1 MTSILIVED
10 DNDINNLICNTL
22 KAEGYQCERAFDGK
36 EGADKIE
43 QNRYDLLLLDIML
56 PEINGY
62 ELLDYV
68 RRIGDTPVIIISAM
82 GQVDER
88 IRGLRM
94 GADDYICKPF
104 QIGELLARVETVLR
118 RTQRMA
124 ERLEIEDVAIDPK
137 SRTVTKAGEQV
148 ELTVKEFDLLYELMK
163 NKNVALSRRRLY
175 ELVWQEEYTWETRT
189 LDSHVQR
196 LRKKLDWN
204 EKIVTVFRIWLS
216 SGGSRMKFFYK
227 MFLGMTVI
235 LAVALGMIEYVTL
248 SYSLE
253 HAVKR
258 EQDSALSQHQMIKY
272 SIETVILNMKSEDV
286 DKELTD
292 MMSQSAKS
300 IVGDEGGMYLADD
313 DGKRIYA
320 NSCNY
325 EQKDIKVKD
334 GTLTYS
340 IVSKENTKDTGEKQ
354 SSRYIHV
361 KSSFKLN
368 DNRYILI
375 TESDITPVFDESKEL
390 RYRCSMYYIVIL
402 AVGMMVILILSW
414 MITKPLAGLT
424 ATTKKFADGDYTAR
438 SDVKTKD
445 EIGELAKAFNE
456 LAKNLESKVYELQM
470 AAKKQEDFTA
480 NFAHELK
487 TPMTSIIGYAD
498 TLYQKKMSEDE
509 VHSAAGVILNEGMRL
524 EALSFKLLEL
534 ITLDKNDFR
543 LEETRISEIIADCVE
558 TAHEAARKHNTEIVY
573 SADEAWVWLEYDLF
587 KTMLLNLI
595 DNAVKSGGSKVD
607 VSGRLI
613 SHSIYRIAVSDNG
626 RGIPPEDI
634 ERITE
639 AFYMVDKSRSRSEH
653 GAGLGLAL
661 VSRIAKLHDT
671 KIHYESESGKGT
683 KVYFDMKAEA
693 LDEK

>member
-1 MTSILIVED
+1 
-10 DNDINNLICNTL
+10 
-22 KAEGYQCERAFDGK
+22 
-36 EGADKIE
+36 
-43 QNRYDLLLLDIML
+43 
-56 PEINGY
+56 
-62 ELLDYV
+62 
-68 RRIGDTPVIIISAM
+68 
-82 GQVDER
+82 
-88 IRGLRM
+88 
-94 GADDYICKPF
+94 
-104 QIGELLARVETVLR
+104 
-118 RTQRMA
+118 
-124 ERLEIEDVAIDPK
+124 
-137 SRTVTKAGEQV
+137 
-148 ELTVKEFDLLYELMK
+148 
-163 NKNVALSRRRLY
+163 
-175 ELVWQEEYTWETRT
+175 
-189 LDSHVQR
+189 
-196 LRKKLDWN
+196 
-204 EKIVTVFRIWLS
+204 
-216 SGGSRMKFFYK
+216 MKFFYK

-325 EQKDIKVKD
+325 EQK
-334 GTLTYS
+334 
-340 IVSKENTKDTGEKQ
+340 Q
-354 SSRYIHV
+354 SGRYIHV

-445 EIGELAKAFNE
+445 EIGELAMAFNE

>member
-1 MTSILIVED
+1 
-10 DNDINNLICNTL
+10 
-22 KAEGYQCERAFDGK
+22 
-36 EGADKIE
+36 
-43 QNRYDLLLLDIML
+43 
-56 PEINGY
+56 
-62 ELLDYV
+62 
-68 RRIGDTPVIIISAM
+68 
-82 GQVDER
+82 
-88 IRGLRM
+88 
-94 GADDYICKPF
+94 
-104 QIGELLARVETVLR
+104 
-118 RTQRMA
+118 
-124 ERLEIEDVAIDPK
+124 
-137 SRTVTKAGEQV
+137 
-148 ELTVKEFDLLYELMK
+148 
-163 NKNVALSRRRLY
+163 
-175 ELVWQEEYTWETRT
+175 
-189 LDSHVQR
+189 
-196 LRKKLDWN
+196 
-204 EKIVTVFRIWLS
+204 
-216 SGGSRMKFFYK
+216 MKFFYK
-227 MFLGMTVI
+227 MFLGMTVV

-286 DKELTD
+286 EKELTD

-313 DGKRIYA
+313 DGKKVYA

-325 EQKDIKVKD
+325 EQKDTKVKD

-354 SSRYIHV
+354 NSRYIHV

-368 DNRYILI
+368 ENRYILI
-375 TESDITPVFDESKEL
+375 TESDITPVFNESKEL

-402 AVGMMVILILSW
+402 AVGMMVILILSF

-424 ATTKKFADGDYTAR
+424 ATTQKFADGDYTAR

-456 LAKNLESKVYELQM
+456 LAKNLESKVYELRM

-543 LEETRISEIIADCVE
+543 FEETRVSEIIADCVE
-558 TAHEAARKHNTEIVY
+558 TAREAAKKHNTELVY
-573 SADEAWVWLEYDLF
+573 NADEAWVWLEYDLF

-595 DNAVKSGGSKVD
+595 DNAVKSGGSRVD
-607 VSGRLI
+607 VSGSLI
-613 SHSIYRIAVSDNG
+613 SHRFYRIAVSDNG

-661 VSRIAKLHDT
+661 VSRIAKLHHI

-683 KVYFDMKAEA
+683 RVYFDMKAEA

>member
-1 MTSILIVED
+1 
-10 DNDINNLICNTL
+10 
-22 KAEGYQCERAFDGK
+22 
-36 EGADKIE
+36 
-43 QNRYDLLLLDIML
+43 
-56 PEINGY
+56 
-62 ELLDYV
+62 
-68 RRIGDTPVIIISAM
+68 
-82 GQVDER
+82 
-88 IRGLRM
+88 
-94 GADDYICKPF
+94 
-104 QIGELLARVETVLR
+104 
-118 RTQRMA
+118 
-124 ERLEIEDVAIDPK
+124 
-137 SRTVTKAGEQV
+137 
-148 ELTVKEFDLLYELMK
+148 
-163 NKNVALSRRRLY
+163 
-175 ELVWQEEYTWETRT
+175 
-189 LDSHVQR
+189 
-196 LRKKLDWN
+196 
-204 EKIVTVFRIWLS
+204 
-216 SGGSRMKFFYK
+216 MKFFYK

-354 SSRYIHV
+354 SGRYIHV

-390 RYRCSMYYIVIL
+390 RYRCSVYYIV
-402 AVGMMVILILSW
+402 AM
-414 MITKPLAGLT
+414 
-424 ATTKKFADGDYTAR
+424 
-438 SDVKTKD
+438 
-445 EIGELAKAFNE
+445 AFNE

-498 TLYQKKMSEDE
+498 TLYQKKLSEDE

-558 TAHEAARKHNTEIVY
+558 TAHEAARKHNTDIVY

>member
-1 MTSILIVED
+1 
-10 DNDINNLICNTL
+10 
-22 KAEGYQCERAFDGK
+22 
-36 EGADKIE
+36 
-43 QNRYDLLLLDIML
+43 
-56 PEINGY
+56 
-62 ELLDYV
+62 
-68 RRIGDTPVIIISAM
+68 
-82 GQVDER
+82 
-88 IRGLRM
+88 
-94 GADDYICKPF
+94 
-104 QIGELLARVETVLR
+104 
-118 RTQRMA
+118 
-124 ERLEIEDVAIDPK
+124 
-137 SRTVTKAGEQV
+137 
-148 ELTVKEFDLLYELMK
+148 
-163 NKNVALSRRRLY
+163 
-175 ELVWQEEYTWETRT
+175 
-189 LDSHVQR
+189 
-196 LRKKLDWN
+196 
-204 EKIVTVFRIWLS
+204 
-216 SGGSRMKFFYK
+216 MKFFYK

-253 HAVKR
+253 HALKR

-300 IVGDEGGMYLADD
+300 IVGDEGGMYLAAD

-325 EQKDIKVKD
+325 EQKNIKVKD

-340 IVSKENTKDTGEKQ
+340 IVSKENIKDTGEKQ
-354 SSRYIHV
+354 SGRYIHV

-375 TESDITPVFDESKEL
+375 TESDITPVFDESKAL
-390 RYRCSMYYIVIL
+390 RYRCSMYYIVIF

-445 EIGELAKAFNE
+445 EIGELARAFNE

-543 LEETRISEIIADCVE
+543 LEETRVSEIIADCVE
-558 TAHEAARKHNTEIVY
+558 TAHEAAKKHNTEIVY

-595 DNAVKSGGSKVD
+595 DNAVKSGGSKVE

>member
-36 EGADKIE
+36 EGADKIG

-175 ELVWQEEYTWETRT
+175 ELVWQEEYTGETRT

-196 LRKKLDWN
+196 LRKSLTGMKRLSQFSGLA
-204 EKIVTVFRIWLS
+204 IVWRFADEI
-216 SGGSRMKFFYK
+216 FYK

-313 DGKRIYA
+313 DGKGYMP
-320 NSCNY
+320 
-325 EQKDIKVKD
+325 
-334 GTLTYS
+334 
-340 IVSKENTKDTGEKQ
+340 
-354 SSRYIHV
+354 IHV
-361 KSSFKLN
+361 
-368 DNRYILI
+368 IM
-375 TESDITPVFDESKEL
+375 SK
-390 RYRCSMYYIVIL
+390 
-402 AVGMMVILILSW
+402 
-414 MITKPLAGLT
+414 
-424 ATTKKFADGDYTAR
+424 
-438 SDVKTKD
+438 
-445 EIGELAKAFNE
+445 
-456 LAKNLESKVYELQM
+456 
-470 AAKKQEDFTA
+470 
-480 NFAHELK
+480 
-487 TPMTSIIGYAD
+487 
-498 TLYQKKMSEDE
+498 
-509 VHSAAGVILNEGMRL
+509 
-524 EALSFKLLEL
+524 
-534 ITLDKNDFR
+534 
-543 LEETRISEIIADCVE
+543 RI
-558 TAHEAARKHNTEIVY
+558 
-573 SADEAWVWLEYDLF
+573 
-587 KTMLLNLI
+587 
-595 DNAVKSGGSKVD
+595 
-607 VSGRLI
+607 
-613 SHSIYRIAVSDNG
+613 
-626 RGIPPEDI
+626 
-634 ERITE
+634 
-639 AFYMVDKSRSRSEH
+639 
-653 GAGLGLAL
+653 
-661 VSRIAKLHDT
+661 
-671 KIHYESESGKGT
+671 
-683 KVYFDMKAEA
+683 
-693 LDEK
+693 

>member
-1 MTSILIVED
+1 
-10 DNDINNLICNTL
+10 
-22 KAEGYQCERAFDGK
+22 
-36 EGADKIE
+36 
-43 QNRYDLLLLDIML
+43 
-56 PEINGY
+56 
-62 ELLDYV
+62 
-68 RRIGDTPVIIISAM
+68 
-82 GQVDER
+82 
-88 IRGLRM
+88 
-94 GADDYICKPF
+94 
-104 QIGELLARVETVLR
+104 
-118 RTQRMA
+118 
-124 ERLEIEDVAIDPK
+124 
-137 SRTVTKAGEQV
+137 
-148 ELTVKEFDLLYELMK
+148 
-163 NKNVALSRRRLY
+163 
-175 ELVWQEEYTWETRT
+175 
-189 LDSHVQR
+189 
-196 LRKKLDWN
+196 
-204 EKIVTVFRIWLS
+204 
-216 SGGSRMKFFYK
+216 MKFFYK

-354 SSRYIHV
+354 SGRYIHV

-390 RYRCSMYYIVIL
+390 RYRCSMYYIVIF

-424 ATTKKFADGDYTAR
+424 AITKKFADGDYTAR

-445 EIGELAKAFNE
+445 EIGELAMAFNE

-498 TLYQKKMSEDE
+498 TLYQKKT
-509 VHSAAGVILNEGMRL
+509 V
-524 EALSFKLLEL
+524 
-534 ITLDKNDFR
+534 
-543 LEETRISEIIADCVE
+543 
-558 TAHEAARKHNTEIVY
+558 
-573 SADEAWVWLEYDLF
+573 
-587 KTMLLNLI
+587 
-595 DNAVKSGGSKVD
+595 
-607 VSGRLI
+607 
-613 SHSIYRIAVSDNG
+613 
-626 RGIPPEDI
+626 
-634 ERITE
+634 
-639 AFYMVDKSRSRSEH
+639 
-653 GAGLGLAL
+653 
-661 VSRIAKLHDT
+661 
-671 KIHYESESGKGT
+671 
-683 KVYFDMKAEA
+683 
-693 LDEK
+693 

>member
-1 MTSILIVED
+1 
-10 DNDINNLICNTL
+10 
-22 KAEGYQCERAFDGK
+22 
-36 EGADKIE
+36 
-43 QNRYDLLLLDIML
+43 
-56 PEINGY
+56 
-62 ELLDYV
+62 
-68 RRIGDTPVIIISAM
+68 
-82 GQVDER
+82 
-88 IRGLRM
+88 
-94 GADDYICKPF
+94 
-104 QIGELLARVETVLR
+104 
-118 RTQRMA
+118 
-124 ERLEIEDVAIDPK
+124 
-137 SRTVTKAGEQV
+137 
-148 ELTVKEFDLLYELMK
+148 
-163 NKNVALSRRRLY
+163 
-175 ELVWQEEYTWETRT
+175 
-189 LDSHVQR
+189 
-196 LRKKLDWN
+196 
-204 EKIVTVFRIWLS
+204 
-216 SGGSRMKFFYK
+216 MKFFYK

-354 SSRYIHV
+354 SGRYIHV

-390 RYRCSMYYIVIL
+390 RYRCSMYYIVIF

-424 ATTKKFADGDYTAR
+424 ATTKKFAR
-438 SDVKTKD
+438 
-445 EIGELAKAFNE
+445 AFNE
-456 LAKNLESKVYELQM
+456 LAKKLESKVYELQM

-543 LEETRISEIIADCVE
+543 LEETRVSEIIADCVE
-558 TAHEAARKHNTEIVY
+558 TAHEAAKKHNTEIVY

-587 KTMLLNLI
+587 KTMFLNLI
-595 DNAVKSGGSKVD
+595 DNAVKSGGSKVE

>member
-1 MTSILIVED
+1 MKGYAGFVWARMI
-10 DNDINNLICNTL
+10 TL
-22 KAEGYQCERAFDGK
+22 Q
-36 EGADKIE
+36 
-43 QNRYDLLLLDIML
+43 
-56 PEINGY
+56 
-62 ELLDYV
+62 
-68 RRIGDTPVIIISAM
+68 TIS
-82 GQVDER
+82 DR
-88 IRGLRM
+88 
-94 GADDYICKPF
+94 
-104 QIGELLARVETVLR
+104 ELLARVETVLKAHSAYGR
-118 RTQRMA
+118 A
-124 ERLEIEDVAIDPK
+124 SGIEDVAIDPK

-175 ELVWQEEYTWETRT
+175 ELVWQEEYTGETRT

-204 EKIVTVFRIWLS
+204 EKIVTDFQDWLS

-272 SIETVILNMKSEDV
+272 SIETVILNMKSKDV

-300 IVGDEGGMYLADD
+300 IVGDEGGMYLAAD

-340 IVSKENTKDTGEKQ
+340 IVSKENSKDTGEKQ

-534 ITLDKNDFR
+534 ITLDK
-543 LEETRISEIIADCVE
+543 
-558 TAHEAARKHNTEIVY
+558 K
-573 SADEAWVWLEYDLF
+573 
-587 KTMLLNLI
+587 
-595 DNAVKSGGSKVD
+595 
-607 VSGRLI
+607 
-613 SHSIYRIAVSDNG
+613 
-626 RGIPPEDI
+626 
-634 ERITE
+634 
-639 AFYMVDKSRSRSEH
+639 
-653 GAGLGLAL
+653 
-661 VSRIAKLHDT
+661 
-671 KIHYESESGKGT
+671 
-683 KVYFDMKAEA
+683 
-693 LDEK
+693 

>member
-1 MTSILIVED
+1 
-10 DNDINNLICNTL
+10 
-22 KAEGYQCERAFDGK
+22 
-36 EGADKIE
+36 
-43 QNRYDLLLLDIML
+43 
-56 PEINGY
+56 
-62 ELLDYV
+62 
-68 RRIGDTPVIIISAM
+68 
-82 GQVDER
+82 
-88 IRGLRM
+88 
-94 GADDYICKPF
+94 
-104 QIGELLARVETVLR
+104 
-118 RTQRMA
+118 
-124 ERLEIEDVAIDPK
+124 
-137 SRTVTKAGEQV
+137 
-148 ELTVKEFDLLYELMK
+148 
-163 NKNVALSRRRLY
+163 
-175 ELVWQEEYTWETRT
+175 
-189 LDSHVQR
+189 
-196 LRKKLDWN
+196 
-204 EKIVTVFRIWLS
+204 
-216 SGGSRMKFFYK
+216 MKFFYK
-227 MFLGMTVI
+227 MFLGMTVV

-286 DKELTD
+286 EKELTD

-313 DGKRIYA
+313 DGKKVYA

-325 EQKDIKVKD
+325 EQKDTKVKD

-354 SSRYIHV
+354 SGRYIHV

-375 TESDITPVFDESKEL
+375 TESDITPVFNESKEL

-402 AVGMMVILILSW
+402 AVGMLVILILSF

-424 ATTKKFADGDYTAR
+424 ATTQKFADGDYTAR

-456 LAKNLESKVYELQM
+456 LAKNLESKVYELRM

-543 LEETRISEIIADCVE
+543 LEETRVSEIIADCVE
-558 TAHEAARKHNTEIVY
+558 TAREAARKHDTELVY
-573 SADEAWVWLEYDLF
+573 NADEAWVWLEYDLF

-595 DNAVKSGGSKVD
+595 DNAVKSGGSRVD
-607 VSGRLI
+607 VSGSLI
-613 SHSIYRIAVSDNG
+613 SHRIYRIAVSDNG

-661 VSRIAKLHDT
+661 VSRIAKLHHI
-671 KIHYESESGKGT
+671 KIHYESESDKGT
-683 KVYFDMKAEA
+683 KVYFDMKVEA

>member
-1 MTSILIVED
+1 
-10 DNDINNLICNTL
+10 
-22 KAEGYQCERAFDGK
+22 
-36 EGADKIE
+36 
-43 QNRYDLLLLDIML
+43 
-56 PEINGY
+56 
-62 ELLDYV
+62 
-68 RRIGDTPVIIISAM
+68 
-82 GQVDER
+82 
-88 IRGLRM
+88 
-94 GADDYICKPF
+94 
-104 QIGELLARVETVLR
+104 
-118 RTQRMA
+118 
-124 ERLEIEDVAIDPK
+124 
-137 SRTVTKAGEQV
+137 
-148 ELTVKEFDLLYELMK
+148 
-163 NKNVALSRRRLY
+163 
-175 ELVWQEEYTWETRT
+175 
-189 LDSHVQR
+189 
-196 LRKKLDWN
+196 
-204 EKIVTVFRIWLS
+204 
-216 SGGSRMKFFYK
+216 MKFFYK

-300 IVGDEGGMYLADD
+300 IVGDEGGMYLAVD

-325 EQKDIKVKD
+325 EQKDIVKD

-340 IVSKENTKDTGEKQ
+340 IVSKENAKDTGEKQ

-361 KSSFKLN
+361 KSGFKLN

-445 EIGELAKAFNE
+445 EIGELARAFNE
-456 LAKNLESKVYELQM
+456 LAKNLESKIYELQM

-524 EALSFKLLEL
+524 EALSFELLEL

-543 LEETRISEIIADCVE
+543 LEETRVSEIIADCVE
-558 TAHEAARKHNTEIVY
+558 TAHEAAKSIIQRLCTVRMRHGCGWNMIC
-573 SADEAWVWLEYDLF
+573 LRPCF
-587 KTMLLNLI
+587 LI
-595 DNAVKSGGSKVD
+595 
-607 VSGRLI
+607 
-613 SHSIYRIAVSDNG
+613 
-626 RGIPPEDI
+626 
-634 ERITE
+634 
-639 AFYMVDKSRSRSEH
+639 
-653 GAGLGLAL
+653 
-661 VSRIAKLHDT
+661 
-671 KIHYESESGKGT
+671 
-683 KVYFDMKAEA
+683 
-693 LDEK
+693 

>member
-1 MTSILIVED
+1 
-10 DNDINNLICNTL
+10 
-22 KAEGYQCERAFDGK
+22 
-36 EGADKIE
+36 
-43 QNRYDLLLLDIML
+43 
-56 PEINGY
+56 
-62 ELLDYV
+62 
-68 RRIGDTPVIIISAM
+68 
-82 GQVDER
+82 
-88 IRGLRM
+88 
-94 GADDYICKPF
+94 
-104 QIGELLARVETVLR
+104 
-118 RTQRMA
+118 
-124 ERLEIEDVAIDPK
+124 
-137 SRTVTKAGEQV
+137 
-148 ELTVKEFDLLYELMK
+148 
-163 NKNVALSRRRLY
+163 
-175 ELVWQEEYTWETRT
+175 
-189 LDSHVQR
+189 
-196 LRKKLDWN
+196 
-204 EKIVTVFRIWLS
+204 
-216 SGGSRMKFFYK
+216 MKFFYK

-390 RYRCSMYYIVIL
+390 RYRCSVYYIVIL

-445 EIGELAKAFNE
+445 EIGELAMAFNE

-498 TLYQKKMSEDE
+498 TLYQKKLSEDE

-524 EALSFKLLEL
+524 EALS
-534 ITLDKNDFR
+534 
-543 LEETRISEIIADCVE
+543 EIIADCVE
-558 TAHEAARKHNTEIVY
+558 TAHEAAKKHNTEIVY

>member
-1 MTSILIVED
+1 
-10 DNDINNLICNTL
+10 
-22 KAEGYQCERAFDGK
+22 
-36 EGADKIE
+36 
-43 QNRYDLLLLDIML
+43 
-56 PEINGY
+56 
-62 ELLDYV
+62 
-68 RRIGDTPVIIISAM
+68 
-82 GQVDER
+82 
-88 IRGLRM
+88 
-94 GADDYICKPF
+94 
-104 QIGELLARVETVLR
+104 
-118 RTQRMA
+118 
-124 ERLEIEDVAIDPK
+124 
-137 SRTVTKAGEQV
+137 
-148 ELTVKEFDLLYELMK
+148 
-163 NKNVALSRRRLY
+163 
-175 ELVWQEEYTWETRT
+175 
-189 LDSHVQR
+189 
-196 LRKKLDWN
+196 
-204 EKIVTVFRIWLS
+204 
-216 SGGSRMKFFYK
+216 MKFFYK

-300 IVGDEGGMYLADD
+300 IVGDEGGMYLAAD

-325 EQKDIKVKD
+325 KQKDIKVKD

-354 SSRYIHV
+354 SGRYIHV

-390 RYRCSMYYIVIL
+390 RYRCSVYYIVIL

-445 EIGELAKAFNE
+445 EIGELAMAFNE

-498 TLYQKKMSEDE
+498 TLYQKKLSEDE

-524 EALSFKLLEL
+524 E
-534 ITLDKNDFR
+534 
-543 LEETRISEIIADCVE
+543 ETRISGIIADCVE

-661 VSRIAKLHDT
+661 VSRIAKLHHI

-693 LDEK
+693 LDDK

>member
-1 MTSILIVED
+1 
-10 DNDINNLICNTL
+10 
-22 KAEGYQCERAFDGK
+22 
-36 EGADKIE
+36 
-43 QNRYDLLLLDIML
+43 
-56 PEINGY
+56 
-62 ELLDYV
+62 
-68 RRIGDTPVIIISAM
+68 
-82 GQVDER
+82 
-88 IRGLRM
+88 
-94 GADDYICKPF
+94 
-104 QIGELLARVETVLR
+104 
-118 RTQRMA
+118 
-124 ERLEIEDVAIDPK
+124 
-137 SRTVTKAGEQV
+137 
-148 ELTVKEFDLLYELMK
+148 
-163 NKNVALSRRRLY
+163 
-175 ELVWQEEYTWETRT
+175 
-189 LDSHVQR
+189 
-196 LRKKLDWN
+196 
-204 EKIVTVFRIWLS
+204 
-216 SGGSRMKFFYK
+216 MKFFYK

-354 SSRYIHV
+354 SGRYIHV

-445 EIGELAKAFNE
+445 EVGELARAFNE

-498 TLYQKKMSEDE
+498 TLYQKKLSEDE

-573 SADEAWVWLEYDLF
+573 SADEAWGV
-587 KTMLLNLI
+587 
-595 DNAVKSGGSKVD
+595 A
-607 VSGRLI
+607 
-613 SHSIYRIAVSDNG
+613 
-626 RGIPPEDI
+626 GI
-634 ERITE
+634 
-639 AFYMVDKSRSRSEH
+639 
-653 GAGLGLAL
+653 
-661 VSRIAKLHDT
+661 
-671 KIHYESESGKGT
+671 
-683 KVYFDMKAEA
+683 
-693 LDEK
+693 